1 MQSEIRDS
9 APPPPYSETDIYSE
23 NGSSNQQYARQDLSE
38 VQPGNLVAGS
48 EVASWI
54 SSFRPCDS
62 TISTPIYTPPGSEH
76 HGDGVDH
83 ASVSSAAVY
92 IESRS
97 FEGPAPSPLMVY
109 SIVLD
114 SHTNPDSLAYP
125 DPEHAWLERD
135 VTKNDWNT
143 FLNHLFPTHSTAVNE
158 RITNQKLGVDWI
170 GDGLREIRLVEQKTD
185 KLDTH
190 SPTRRLT
197 NLEGTLAEW
206 NDNFFKPR
214 GLQIRVAN
222 VPEDHTLSNIPSPRE
237 AINEGSRQIG
247 GPSEPQQRRT
257 GFARF
262 NPFPSMEF
270 NSQGLRAGSFV
281 ADKEGFHMGNIVA
294 DSKGFRIG
302 NALVADHRGF
312 RMGGHHDSDD
322 QIPSDR
328 VGSRCQRASSPHGNF
343 RGGPWHDYWHHQSRM
358 HSRGHWRGRGRGRG
372 FHSHGAHRSRSSSVS
387 SSSSSSTSVSDL
399 SSSSGE
405 SIGSL
410 PNYDALKV
418 EQLPVA
424 RQSLLDWLNHPEQ
437 PITKESMNRMREEL
451 RLVRKPPMGAEEDV
465 SALRKEVKVLMKR
478 FNAVKEVQKANQRVV
493 RKLNRASR
501 KAVNRQR
508 RTIKKEEKRTRRAA
522 RKGKAVNHS
531 LGASVNHG
539 PPMPFPMPGMRFG
552 PGNSWKHG
560 ASPPLGGLPMVS
572 AMHGAWSFT
581 QGGPLPLGEGSATAQ
596 SHHLTQSAE
605 QNNLKAQRLVMEA
618 RVREEQATQLRI
630 VATANE
636 MDEKS
641 RLKNLDLAVS
651 LEEEA
656 ENLIRESDRLR
667 IEGMHLD
674 EELARGLEEVHAGQI
689 YDSVAY

>member
-9 APPPPYSETDIYSE
+9 VPPPPYSETDIYSE
-23 NGSSNQQYARQDLSE
+23 NGSSNQQYARQILSE
-38 VQPGNLVAGS
+38 IQPGNLVAGS
-48 EVASWI
+48 EAASWI
-54 SSFRPCDS
+54 SSFPSSDS

-76 HGDGVDH
+76 HGDDADH
-83 ASVSSAAVY
+83 TSVSSAAVY
-92 IESRS
+92 FESRS
-97 FEGPAPSPLMVY
+97 FGGRVPSPLMVY
-109 SIVLD
+109 SIVLN
-114 SHTNPDSLAYP
+114 SHTSPDSLSYP
-125 DPEHAWLERD
+125 DPEQTWLDRD

-143 FLNHLFPTHSTAVNE
+143 FLNHLFPTHSTGVNE
-158 RITNQKLGVDWI
+158 RITNQKLDVNRI
-170 GDGLREIRLVEQKTD
+170 GDALRELRLVEQKT
-185 KLDTH
+185 DTH
-190 SPTRRLT
+190 SPTRRLA
-197 NLEGTLAEW
+197 NLEGALAEW

-222 VPEDHTLSNIPSPRE
+222 VPEDHTLSNIPSARE
-237 AINEGSRQIG
+237 ASNEGSRQIG

-262 NPFPSMEF
+262 NPFPNMEF

-281 ADKEGFHMGNIVA
+281 ANKEGFHMGNIVA

-302 NALVADHRGF
+302 NAIVADHRGF
-312 RMGGHHDSDD
+312 RMGGHHDSDN
-322 QIPSDR
+322 QIPSAR

-343 RGGPWHDYWHHQSRM
+343 RGGPWHDYRHHQGRM

-387 SSSSSSTSVSDL
+387 SSSSSSTSVSDS
-399 SSSSGE
+399 SSSSGG

-410 PNYDALKV
+410 PSYDALKV

-437 PITKESMNRMREEL
+437 PITKESMNRMREDL
-451 RLVRKPPMGAEEDV
+451 RLVRERPMGAEEDV
-465 SALRKEVKVLMKR
+465 KALRKEVKVLMKR
-478 FNAVKEVQKANQRVV
+478 FNAAKEVQKANQRAV
-493 RKLNRASR
+493 RKLNRATR
-501 KAVNRQR
+501 KAAIRQR
-508 RTIKKEEKRTRRAA
+508 RTIKKEERRARRAA

-531 LGASVNHG
+531 LGASMNHG
-539 PPMPFPMPGMRFG
+539 PPMPFPIPGMGFG
-552 PGNSWKHG
+552 PGNNWKHR
-560 ASPPLGGLPMVS
+560 AAPPLGGLPMLS

-581 QGGPLPLGEGSATAQ
+581 QGGPLPLGGSSATAQ
-596 SHHLTQSAE
+596 SHHLTESAE
-605 QNNLKAQRLVMEA
+605 QNNLRAQRLDMEA
-618 RVREEQATQLRI
+618 RVKEEQATQLRI
-630 VATANE
+630 AATVNE

-674 EELARGLEEVHAGQI
+674 EELARELEEVHAGQI
-689 YDSVAY
+689 FDSVAY